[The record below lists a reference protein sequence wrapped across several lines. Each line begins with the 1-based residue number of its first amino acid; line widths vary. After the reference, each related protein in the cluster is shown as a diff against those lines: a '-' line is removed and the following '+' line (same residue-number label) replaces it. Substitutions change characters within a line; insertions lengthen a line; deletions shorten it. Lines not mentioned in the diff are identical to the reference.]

1 MVAKRPYHTLIFGR
15 SFGLTTS
22 FGRSRRSPENYE
34 NSLAYPLTELLI
46 IAIIKGVKKFK
57 NENKSMATTAI
68 TTQSVTVQ
76 AIAKILNKAGLAKA
90 KFERV
95 NFQDVAVGNYEARHL
110 KIYGL
115 NTITVTPKN
124 GTTCQ
129 EIEAVL
135 NLQGIKTQS
144 VRGIVTIL

>member
-1 MVAKRPYHTLIFGR
+1 
-15 SFGLTTS
+15 
-22 FGRSRRSPENYE
+22 
-34 NSLAYPLTELLI
+34 
-46 IAIIKGVKKFK
+46 
-57 NENKSMATTAI
+57 MATTAI

-76 AIAKILNKAGLAKA
+76 AIAKILNKAGLTKA

-110 KIYGL
+110 KIYGM
-115 NTITVTPKN
+115 NTIIVTPKN

-129 EIEAVL
+129 EIEAIL
-135 NLQGIKTQS
+135 NLQGVKTQS

>member
-1 MVAKRPYHTLIFGR
+1 MT
-15 SFGLTTS
+15 
-22 FGRSRRSPENYE
+22 
-34 NSLAYPLTELLI
+34 
-46 IAIIKGVKKFK
+46 
-57 NENKSMATTAI
+57 TTAI

-110 KIYGL
+110 KIYVL
-115 NTITVTPKN
+115 NTITVRPKN